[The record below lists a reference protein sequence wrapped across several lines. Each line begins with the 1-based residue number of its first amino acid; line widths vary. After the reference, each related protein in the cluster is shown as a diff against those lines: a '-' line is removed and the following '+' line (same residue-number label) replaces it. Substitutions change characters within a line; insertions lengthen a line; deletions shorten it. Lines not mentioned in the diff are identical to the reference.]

1 MYADVAGSDG
11 ETVIAV
17 YVGSNLESAAR
28 IADNSPVDGER
39 PNYVIWDGRRGRTYH
54 IAVSSLTESQ
64 RGYLRLRTEI
74 GGSPDINP
82 PILSIISPKNGIVS
96 VTNRVE
102 ITGLA
107 VDPQPNASGVKEVF
121 IVQNKQ
127 AAVSVSGDRN
137 WNLAVFLT
145 KGLNNFEVYGVDYS
159 GNVSNAARLVID
171 HRPPEVP
178 NDHFVDAQIL
188 NRDILI
194 GDGSRVQYPV
204 SQPIEDLSKVGISVD
219 GKILALG
226 EVEISELNSRYL
238 VFATAPPKE
247 SVIEVIHPIWF
258 TPTQSTVQATREE
271 GEPLHAGNEGA
282 GSIWYKFTAPTDGLL
297 SVNTKKTDFDTVMG
311 MYIGERVDQ
320 LTLLASNDEDSEM
333 KDVED
338 NPGVSR
344 IDQALEAGME
354 VFIAVDGF
362 AAARGTVSL
371 SSAFLPV
378 EVHRLSVSANEGGK
392 LITSL
397 PQPFKDGDS
406 SYTLFQDNGEATL
419 QVRPD
424 GGNVFEGWEGSA
436 NSLDNP
442 LDLVVT
448 EDITVVANFAPISLT
463 ENFESGGFG
472 NLQWKTSGDSEWFV
486 QSAETTG
493 SKFAAQAGEIG
504 DGQSTSLILNA
515 EFTGGEGSFEVRVS
529 SEKTWDKLEFLV
541 DGRKVLDWSGVNDWG
556 NYTFQITPGK
566 HSLEW
571 RYQKDFANSAGDDSA
586 WLDNIDLPLQLG
598 ASLALEPSGESARLR
613 LWGSAG
619 HRYDIEVSSDFVNWE
634 KWDSVFIDAEGVT
647 LLDKE
652 IDLNG
657 SETRFFRAVAP

>member
-1 MYADVAGSDG
+1 M
-11 ETVIAV
+11 
-17 YVGSNLESAAR
+17 
-28 IADNSPVDGER
+28 
-39 PNYVIWDGRRGRTYH
+39 
-54 IAVSSLTESQ
+54 
-64 RGYLRLRTEI
+64 
-74 GGSPDINP
+74 
-82 PILSIISPKNGIVS
+82 
-96 VTNRVE
+96 
-102 ITGLA
+102 
-107 VDPQPNASGVKEVF
+107 
-121 IVQNKQ
+121 
-127 AAVSVSGDRN
+127 
-137 WNLAVFLT
+137 FLT

-178 NDHFVDAQIL
+178 NDHFVDAQTL
-188 NRDILI
+188 NREIII

-204 SQPIEDLSKVGISVD
+204 SQPIEDLSKVRVSVD

-226 EVEISELNSRYL
+226 EFELSELNSRYL
-238 VFATAPPKE
+238 VFASAPPKD
-247 SVIEVIHPIWF
+247 SMIEVIHPNWF
-258 TPTQSTVQATREE
+258 APAQRTTQATREE
-271 GEPLHAGNEGA
+271 GEPLHAGNEGI
-282 GSIWYKFTAPTDGLL
+282 GSIWYKFIAPTDGLL
-297 SVNTKKTDFDTVMG
+297 SVNTKKADFDTVMG

-320 LTLLASNDEDSEM
+320 LTLLASNDEDPTM

-344 IDQALEAGME
+344 IDQALESGME
-354 VFIAVDGF
+354 VYIAVDGF
-362 AAARGTVSL
+362 AATRGNVSL
-371 SSAFLPV
+371 HSLFEPGP
-378 EVHRLSVSANEGGK
+378 VHRLSVVANEGGE
-392 LITSL
+392 LISEL
-397 PQPFKDGDS
+397 FQPFEDRNGN
-406 SYTLFQDNGEATL
+406 YTLFGDNGEVTL
-419 QVRPD
+419 EVNAN
-424 GGNVFEGWEGSA
+424 GGFVFEGWQGSA

-442 LDLVVT
+442 LELI
-448 EDITVVANFAPISLT
+448 ITGDTSIEANFAPISLT
-463 ENFESGGFG
+463 DDFETGDFG
-472 NLQWKTSGDSEWFV
+472 HLQWKTSGDSKWFV
-486 QSAETTG
+486 QSAETSG
-493 SKFAAQAGEIG
+493 SNFAAQAGKIG
-504 DGQSTSLILNA
+504 DGQSTSLILDA

-566 HSLEW
+566 HRLEW
-571 RYQKDFANSAGDDSA
+571 RYQKDFANSAGDDTA

-634 KWDSVFIDAEGVT
+634 KWDSVFIDAEGVK